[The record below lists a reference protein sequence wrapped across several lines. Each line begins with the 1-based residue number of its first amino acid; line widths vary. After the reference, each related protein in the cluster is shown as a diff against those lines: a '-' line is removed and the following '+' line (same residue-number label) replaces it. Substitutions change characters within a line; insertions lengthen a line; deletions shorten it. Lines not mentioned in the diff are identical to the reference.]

1 MDYNN
6 IISDTEEWVKEIM
19 KDYDCSHNF
28 QHILRVKKMA
38 IKIAKKEKLNEYD
51 TFIVILGA
59 LTHDIADAKYCS
71 IKDEQ
76 EMLITNF
83 FKDKLDNNIIKDIL
97 YVACNTSLSKEVANI
112 DKIDNNNIKLKCVQ
126 DADRI
131 DSLGAIGISRY
142 FMYGIHKKNSNTDD
156 IINNIKSR
164 SKIVL
169 KFIKTKYARK
179 ISKKKYKIIKKFVKD
194 YKKTNILELDNE

>member
-1 MDYNN
+1 MDYNK
-6 IISDTEEWVKEIM
+6 IISETEEWVKEIM

-38 IKIAKKEKLNEYD
+38 IKIAKKEKLNYDD

-71 IKDEQ
+71 IINEQ
-76 EMLITNF
+76 KNLINNF
-83 FKDKLDNNIIKDIL
+83 FKNKIPEDIIKEVSYI
-97 YVACNTSLSKEVANI
+97 ACNTSLSKEVANI

-131 DSLGAIGISRY
+131 DSLGAVGISRY

-156 IINNIKSR
+156 IINNIKDR
-164 SKIVL
+164 SKVLL
-169 KFIKTKYARK
+169 KFIKTKYAK
-179 ISKKKYKIIKKFVKD
+179 KVSKKKYKIIKNFIKD
-194 YKKTNILELDNE
+194 YRKNNII

>member
-1 MDYNN
+1 MDYNK
-6 IISDTEEWVKEIM
+6 IISYTEEWVKEIM

-28 QHILRVKKMA
+28 QHIIRVKKMA

-59 LTHDIADAKYCS
+59 LTHDIADAKYS
-71 IKDEQ
+71 NIENEQEILIKD
-76 EMLITNF
+76 F
-83 FKDKLDNNIIKDIL
+83 FKDKLEDNIIKEVI
-97 YVACNTSLSKEVANI
+97 YIACNTSLSKEVANI
-112 DKIDNNNIKLKCVQ
+112 EKIDNNNIKLKCVQ

-156 IINNIKSR
+156 IINNIKNR

-169 KFIKTKYARK
+169 KFIKTKYAKK

-194 YKKTNILELDNE
+194 YKKTHIKILSI

>member
-1 MDYNN
+1 MDYNK
-6 IISDTEEWVKEIM
+6 IIGDTEEWVKEIM
-19 KDYDCSHNF
+19 KEYDCSHNF

-38 IKIAKKEKLNEYD
+38 IKIAKKEKLNYYD

-71 IKDEQ
+71 IKNEQ
-76 EMLITNF
+76 ETLISNF
-83 FKDKLDNNIIKDIL
+83 FKEKIPEDIIKEVL
-97 YVACNTSLSKEVANI
+97 YIACNTSLSKEVANI

-131 DSLGAIGISRY
+131 DSLGAVGISRY

-156 IINNIKSR
+156 IINNIKDR
-164 SKIVL
+164 SKVLL
-169 KFIKTKYARK
+169 KFIKTKYAKK
-179 ISKKKYKIIKKFVKD
+179 ISKKKYKIIKNFVKD
-194 YKKTNILELDNE
+194 YKRNNNI

>member
-1 MDYNN
+1 MDYNK
-6 IISDTEEWVKEIM
+6 IISETEEWVKEIM

-38 IKIAKKEKLNEYD
+38 IKIAKKESLNEFD

-71 IKDEQ
+71 IKNEQ
-76 EMLITNF
+76 ETLINNF
-83 FKDKLDNNIIKDIL
+83 FKDKIPEDIIKEVSYI
-97 YVACNTSLSKEVANI
+97 ACNTSLSKEVANI
-112 DKIDNNNIKLKCVQ
+112 DNIDDNNIKLKCVQ

-131 DSLGAIGISRY
+131 DSLGAVGISRY

-156 IINNIKSR
+156 IINNIKDR
-164 SKIVL
+164 SKVLL
-169 KFIKTKYARK
+169 KFIKTKYAKK
-179 ISKKKYKIIKKFVKD
+179 ISKKKYKIIRIFIKD
-194 YKKTNILELDNE
+194 YEKLI